1 MSEILSR
8 IADRHPLSSEH
19 AEDGRYTWP
28 ERWNEAHDEIA
39 ALEAERDEL
48 KAKLEAMERQAK
60 AHSMLHNPPSS
71 DAPISA
77 WQRWKQDT
85 DAAIAAAQE
94 EPPLRRRNEPNQSN
108 P

>member
-39 ALEAERDEL
+39 ALEA
-48 KAKLEAMERQAK
+48 KLEAMSQVIEVVRAVLPNMIAK
-60 AHSMLHNPPSS
+60 GPLSEASRL
-71 DAPISA
+71 DFAL
-77 WQRWKQDT
+77 QEFD
-85 DAAIAAAQE
+85 AAQE
-94 EPPLRRRNEPNQSN
+94 EKEDE
-108 P
+108 